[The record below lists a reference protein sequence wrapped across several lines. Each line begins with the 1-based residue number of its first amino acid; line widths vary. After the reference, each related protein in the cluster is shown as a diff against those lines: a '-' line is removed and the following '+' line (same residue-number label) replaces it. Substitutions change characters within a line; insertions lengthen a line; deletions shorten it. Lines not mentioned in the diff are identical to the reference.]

1 MQNEINNTSSVI
13 LPSPS
18 DIINTGVT
26 NSTPSNGDSIFSY
39 FWDASL
45 LIKLVLIALL
55 AASIYSWAIIISKH
69 FTLRKINREAD
80 DFEESFWSGTPLD
93 IIYKQMR
100 NSSFDPF
107 SNVFC
112 AAMSEWEQSNQYQ
125 NNKDMSSRIER
136 AMRIAI
142 QKEVNELERGLSF
155 LSTIGTNGVIVGLFG
170 TVIGIL
176 NGFKVIAVQQ
186 SASIANIGPVISEA
200 LFTTAFG
207 ILTAIPAA
215 VAYNKYMD
223 SINRYINRLEIFS
236 EEFISI
242 ITRQI
247 EDNCHTVEKEAN
259 NRNASKM
266 TGQYYEN

>member
-1 MQNEINNTSSVI
+1 MQNEINTSSVI
-13 LPSPS
+13 LPPPS
-18 DIINTGVT
+18 DIVNNNITQVS
-26 NSTPSNGDSIFSY
+26 NSGDSIFSY

-45 LIKLVLIALL
+45 LIKLVLLTLL
-55 AASIYSWAIIISKH
+55 VASIYSWAIIISKH
-69 FTLRKINREAD
+69 FTLRKINRDAD

-93 IIYKQMR
+93 VLYKQIR
-100 NSSFDPF
+100 NSSFDPL

-112 AAMSEWEQSNQYQ
+112 AAMEELGQSNNSQE
-125 NNKDMSSRIER
+125 NNNNNNTQRIER
-136 AMRIAI
+136 AMKIAI
-142 QKEVNELERGLSF
+142 QKEVNELEKGLSF

-170 TVIGIL
+170 TVIGVL

-223 SINRYINRLEIFS
+223 SINRYISRLEIFS
-236 EEFISI
+236 DEFISI
-242 ITRQI
+242 ITRQC
-247 EDNCHTVEKEAN
+247 N
-259 NRNASKM
+259 
-266 TGQYYEN
+266 EN

>member
-18 DIINTGVT
+18 DIVNTGV
-26 NSTPSNGDSIFSY
+26 SNNVTSSGDSIFSY

-45 LIKLVLIALL
+45 LIKLVLLTLL

-69 FTLRKINREAD
+69 FNLRKINRDAD

-93 IIYKQMR
+93 VLYKQIR
-100 NSSFDPF
+100 NSAFDPL

-112 AAMSEWEQSNQYQ
+112 AAMLEWEQSNQYS
-125 NNKDMSSRIER
+125 NNTDRNSRIER

-142 QKEVNELERGLSF
+142 QKEVNELEKGLSF

-170 TVIGIL
+170 TVIGVL
-176 NGFKVIAVQQ
+176 NGFKVIAIQQ
-186 SASIANIGPVISEA
+186 SASIAHIGPVISEA

-236 EEFISI
+236 EEFLSI

-247 EDNCHTVEKEAN
+247 DN
-259 NRNASKM
+259 
-266 TGQYYEN
+266 GD